1 MKLPG
6 KTSRLLDLQKA
17 AESEL
22 NGRFAEIFSRHRGL
36 AFVHRHDL
44 LFTEHWTPERAAA
57 GYTFSGYEVRNSEV
71 VLYGSENANGFHYR
85 ISVCFPLDLAD
96 KPSEIDAYLKRRYE
110 EARKSSQSAV
120 TSHSSASASRF
131 GD

>member
-1 MKLPG
+1 MKLPE
-6 KTSRLLDLQKA
+6 KTSKLLDLQKA

-22 NGRFAEIFSRHRGL
+22 NARFAEIFRRHRGL
-36 AFVHRHDL
+36 AFVHRHDM

-57 GYTFSGYEVRNSEV
+57 GYMFSGYEVRNSEII
-71 VLYGSENANGFHYR
+71 LYGVENANGFHYR

-96 KPSEIDAYLKRRYE
+96 KPAAIEAYLKNRYAE
-110 EARKSSQSAV
+110 SRKASQSAV
-120 TSHSSASASRF
+120 TSHSSESASPA

>member
-6 KTSRLLDLQKA
+6 KTSRLLNLQKA

-22 NGRFAEIFSRHRGL
+22 NARFAEIFRRHRGL
-36 AFVHRHDL
+36 AFVPRHDL

-57 GYTFSGYEVRNSEV
+57 GYTFSGYEVRNGEV
-71 VLYGSENANGFHYR
+71 VLYGVENANGFHYR
-85 ISVCFPLDLAD
+85 ISICFPLELAD
-96 KPSEIDAYLKRRYE
+96 KPAAIEAYLMSRYT
-110 EARKSSQSAV
+110 EARKASQSAV
-120 TSHSSASASRF
+120 ASSSSESASPA